1 LEMRERAVRIP
12 FRGTRPPSGA
22 PAQQGRGGHGWR
34 RPWGRRGSPLC
45 LASRWGKK
53 ERQGEEIRSDGWG
66 PLVSETRWE
75 MKGRRAGWAVLGRRG

>member
-34 RPWGRRGSPLC
+34 RPWGRAAGLLPRARFVTGRQGRGKVRSDRRVPRGSE
-45 LASRWGKK
+45 RKEKWGK
-53 ERQGEEIRSDGWG
+53 
-66 PLVSETRWE
+66 L
-75 MKGRRAGWAVLGRRG
+75 GRLAVLGRKG